1 MGTLRALAF
10 NIGFYGATVILVLL
24 CPPLLLA
31 PWRWLARVGRVWAR
45 FMLFWLKLTCRLDYE
60 LRNWDRLPKDGR
72 FILAAKH
79 QSAWETIALWLLLV
93 DPAIVLKVELTR
105 IPIWGRVAV
114 HIGQVPVD
122 RKGGAGAMRAMID
135 LCRRRLAEGRPVV
148 IFPQGTRAAPGVQ
161 LPYQPGVAGL
171 YRELGVPVYPVA
183 LNSGLFW
190 GRNSFAKRP
199 GTIVVEV
206 LDPIAPG
213 LERRTFLVE
222 LAGRIE
228 PATAALEADARQKFP
243 HLQQA
248 EA

>member
-1 MGTLRALAF
+1 MATLRALVF

-31 PWRWLARVGRVWAR
+31 PWRWLAAVGHVWAR
-45 FMLFWLKLTCRLDYE
+45 FMLFWLKLTCKLDYE
-60 LRNWDRLPKDGR
+60 LRNWDSLPTDGR

-79 QSAWETIALWLLLV
+79 QSAWETIALWLLV
-93 DPAIVLKVELTR
+93 RDPAIVLKVELTR

-122 RKGGAGAMRAMID
+122 RKGGAGAMRAMLD
-135 LCRRRLAEGRPVV
+135 LCRKRLTEGRPIV
-148 IFPQGTRAAPGVQ
+148 IFPQGTRAAPGVS

-171 YRELGVPVYPVA
+171 YRDLNVPVYPVA

-190 GRNSFAKRP
+190 GRNSFAKNS
-199 GTIVVEV
+199 GTITLEV
-206 LDPIAPG
+206 LEPILPG
-213 LERRTFLVE
+213 LDRRPFLKE

-228 PATAALEADARQKFP
+228 PATAALEAEARQKFP
-243 HLQQA
+243 HLQRTA
-248 EA
+248 A